1 MQQLQTTEPVEEY
14 EPASLAHEIV
24 DIASDRKAADIV
36 MLDIRKQTTF
46 ADYFVIMSGNSG
58 VQVRALSDNI
68 RRRLL
73 EKGVRPLRSEGSAE
87 DGWVLMDYG
96 SVVVHIFRPEQ
107 RAYYGLEQLWADAIT
122 VVRVQ

>member
-1 MQQLQTTEPVEEY
+1 MQELQTDESLEEY
-14 EPASLAHEIV
+14 EPASVAHDIV

-36 MLDIRKQTTF
+36 MLDIRKLTTF
-46 ADYFVIMSGNSG
+46 TDYFVIMSGNSS

-73 EKGVRPLRSEGSAE
+73 EKGIRPLRSEGSAE

-96 SVVVHIFRPEQ
+96 PVVIHIFRPEQ
-107 RAYYGLEQLWADAIT
+107 RAYYGLEQLWSDAIT